1 MQAINIRRQ
10 SGFTLVEIAI
20 VLVIIG
26 LLLGGVLK
34 GQELITQA
42 KIKNVAND
50 FNGLTAAVYSYQDRY
65 KRLPGDDPGMTRW
78 SVAGAALT
86 AAQSGDG
93 NNVIGTA
100 GQDYQSTTD
109 TTENRKFWLALRL
122 AGFVAGTTASIAEGS
137 AQPINAA
144 GGIVGVQS
152 GKYNAGMSSFTI
164 NAEREKQVNMVS
176 YFDAGTMWAVPT
188 GNPGG
193 VTVEDPCGKNI
204 AVQKATVQAEEIEA
218 TDKKCQADG
227 KAAINIQPYNLQS
240 DATTAVVSGKSDA
253 MLADSPVTAYAIQQ
267 SGGKLEQ
274 LGDIYG
280 TAPYGVVVAK
290 DQTEFADAISGA
302 INELIA
308 DGTYQQILDN
318 WGVGSG
324 AISKSVVN
332 PPVTES

>member
-1 MQAINIRRQ
+1 MKRQ

-50 FNGLTAAVYSYQDRY
+50 LNGVTVAIYGYQDRY

-78 SVAGAALT
+78 TVAGTALT

-122 AGFVAGTTASIAEGS
+122 AGFVSGSTATIADGS
-137 AQPINAA
+137 TQPLNAA

-152 GKYNAGMSSFTI
+152 GGLGLTGTVVCTGSLPAKVAQALDSQLDDGNAITGNVRALLETTPPT
-164 NAEREKQVNMVS
+164 AV
-176 YFDAGTMWAVPT
+176 TTTVPT
-188 GNPGG
+188 TNYADNGTNLY
-193 VTVEDPCGKNI
+193 VLCKNI
-204 AVQKATVQAEEIEA
+204 
-218 TDKKCQADG
+218 
-227 KAAINIQPYNLQS
+227 
-240 DATTAVVSGKSDA
+240 
-253 MLADSPVTAYAIQQ
+253 
-267 SGGKLEQ
+267 
-274 LGDIYG
+274 
-280 TAPYGVVVAK
+280 
-290 DQTEFADAISGA
+290 
-302 INELIA
+302 
-308 DGTYQQILDN
+308 
-318 WGVGSG
+318 
-324 AISKSVVN
+324 
-332 PPVTES
+332 